1 MADQATINMYT
12 ASVPMFSGALKN
24 LAAFAA
30 KGETNAKERGIDP
43 QVFLGARLAPDM
55 LPFARQ
61 IQIATDNAKGA
72 ACRLAGREIPSWA
85 DEEKT
90 FEELQAR
97 IAKTRDLLKTFKPE
111 EFSGAE
117 SRLIILKL
125 RAGEI
130 KFDGIGYLS
139 RFALPNFYFHVTT
152 AYGILRHLGV
162 PLSKPDFLG
171 NR

>member
-1 MADQATINMYT
+1 MADPNAITMYA
-12 ASVPMFSGALKN
+12 ASVPIFSGTLKN
-24 LAAFAA
+24 LASFAA
-30 KGETNAKERGIDP
+30 KGEANAKERGIDP
-43 QVFLGARLAPDM
+43 QVFLGGRLAADM
-55 LPFARQ
+55 LPFSRQ

-72 ACRLAGREIPSWA
+72 ACRLAGRDVPSWA

-97 IAKTRDLLKTFKPE
+97 IAKARDLLKGCKPE
-111 EFSGAE
+111 EFAGAE
-117 SRLIILKL
+117 TRPIVLKL
-125 RAGEI
+125 RSGEV

-139 RFALPNFYFHVTT
+139 RFALPNFFFHVTT

-162 PLSKPDFLG
+162 PLGKPDFLG